1 MPRDLV
7 DAACGLLCLAM
18 CAVGALVALAG
29 CDEAAHGGG
38 EAAVTAA
45 LVGLALLTGGAGGA
59 VLLAGGGRG

>member
-1 MPRDLV
+1 MPRDV
-7 DAACGLLCLAM
+7 FDAACGLLCLAM

-38 EAAVTAA
+38 EGAAAAA
-45 LVGLALLTGGAGGA
+45 LVGLAFLIGGAGGA